1 MARRNRIVPPKPEDY
16 ANLREENHTTYIYV
30 KGSQFSLA
38 TMIFYLLLL
47 STDYL
52 DGADAKEH
60 RQKAF
65 WYGPTTTVVE
75 FKNSV
80 LEAYESNVD
89 PSEILLVWIG
99 RTLADKNE
107 DGELETMANAMD
119 YGPRGGYPPIFVIK
133 VIKKEKGKK

>member
-30 KGSQFSLA
+30 K
-38 TMIFYLLLL
+38 
-47 STDYL
+47 DYL